1 MGLRDRFLR
10 RKCHICKTQCDKN
23 AGSRLPAGRYDTEG
37 TTYTVTVGF
46 WVCESCQKQLAT
58 RRAKR

>member
-23 AGSRLPAGRYDTEG
+23 AGSRLSAGGYKAG
-37 TTYTVTVGF
+37 GVMHTVSVSF
-46 WVCESCQKQLAT
+46 WVCENCQ
-58 RRAKR
+58 RRLRRVKR